1 VPRGGKAGIWMAVII
16 LCGTLV
22 AYPLANVFRSDKITL
37 AAGAE
42 AFATPDFD
50 GFQQIV
56 NAIAFTQAHGHSWG
70 YYALAALFFIV
81 PRSLWTGKAFP
92 ASQDVASF
100 RGYEF
105 TNLSLP
111 INAELYVEF
120 GVIPMIL
127 IVLVGAIFLGR
138 FDNRWQL
145 SAGTRGA
152 AMVPVLA
159 LAILGILRGPLGA
172 QGPVYL
178 TIIGLVLLAL
188 RRDATTG
195 EGLGRSPAELAVG
208 TADPPDAIALL
219 PHLRLRQSQHST
231 C

>member
-1 VPRGGKAGIWMAVII
+1 MGALRAGCALLHRSPVPV
-16 LCGTLV
+16 
-22 AYPLANVFRSDKITL
+22 D
-37 AAGAE
+37 
-42 AFATPDFD
+42 
-50 GFQQIV
+50 
-56 NAIAFTQAHGHSWG
+56 
-70 YYALAALFFIV
+70 
-81 PRSLWTGKAFP
+81 GKAFP

-138 FDNRWQL
+138 LDNRWQL
-145 SAGTRGA
+145 SAGSRGA

-159 LAILGILRGPLGA
+159 MAILGMLRGPLGA

-195 EGLGRSPAELAVG
+195 EGLGRPSSPSEQPIPRML
-208 TADPPDAIALL
+208 
-219 PHLRLRQSQHST
+219 
-231 C
+231 